1 MAASFSDIEYLRS
14 VVKDPNRARLMSDAE
29 VEEMEKAGR
38 LPPTASKDGTKIRLY
53 AINVSRSHEYYKTT
67 RSSNCIRSICS
78 IEIEPIDFN
87 RPIDF
92 LLTRRTPL

>member
-38 LPPTASKDGTKIRLY
+38 LPPTASKDGTRLRLY
-53 AINVSRSHEYYKTT
+53 AINVSRSDELQCDTQLFLH
-67 RSSNCIRSICS
+67 
-78 IEIEPIDFN
+78 PFN
-87 RPIDF
+87 LVD
-92 LLTRRTPL
+92 